1 MTMASYRPWAAA
13 ENKIRPE
20 HRDRAAVV
28 YVRQS
33 SRQQVLEHTES
44 TRLQYALVDRAAAL
58 GWARSRIMVID
69 DDLGRSAALADG
81 RPGFQKLVTEVTM
94 GRVGLVVGIEM
105 SRLARTG
112 REWHQLLELCS
123 LSGTLLADPDGV
135 YDPGF
140 YNDRLLLGLKGTMS
154 EAELFLIRQRMFSG
168 RLAKAERGELAFPLP
183 IGYLRRAD
191 GAAIVDPDEAVQ
203 HVVRLVFDAFARLG
217 TLNAM
222 LRYLVDHHIRLPVR
236 VRCGIEKGQ
245 LQWRRPS
252 RATLQLMLHN
262 PIYAGYYAYGR
273 RKIEPSRKVPGRPS
287 TGRVVR
293 GLDECWVA
301 IPDRMPAYISV
312 AQYEANLARLNAN
325 RNTAA
330 TPGAARDGAAL
341 LGGLLRC
348 GRCNGQ
354 RMVVGYHDG
363 RHGYTCVTEKV
374 NYGAASCCQHISGGA
389 LDAYVTDQVLAAIA
403 PAAIEVSL
411 RAAEQVEAER
421 AELDT
426 LWRHR
431 VERAE
436 QAADRA
442 RRQYQL
448 VEPENRLVA
457 RSLEHQWE
465 TALADLDQITGDY
478 QRFHD
483 THPRTLT
490 AVERDAI
497 GALTGNLSAVWA
509 APTTTHADRKDLL
522 RILIEQVTATVM
534 GTSELVDVTIRWAGG
549 HETTGRAVRPVARFD
564 QLSYYPQLIAMIT
577 DLAGQGLTTPQIA
590 DRLNTA
596 GMRPPKRV
604 PQFSAAQIIKLFDQH
619 DIPTPHRWS
628 KPTRPD
634 PDGAHEWSVARLAA
648 QLRMPT
654 TTIHNWIYRGWVTA
668 RKDPATGCWVITAD
682 EAELA
687 RLREQ
692 RGRPAGWSTRRRFLE
707 LPEPPDP
714 DAQEPR

>member
-1 MTMASYRPWAAA
+1 MARYQPWARA

-20 HRDRAAVV
+20 HQDRAAIV

-58 GWARSRIMVID
+58 GWARSRIVVID

-135 YDPGF
+135 YDPSY

-154 EAELFLIRQRMFSG
+154 EAEIFLIRQRMLSG
-168 RLAKAERGELAFPLP
+168 RLAKAERGELAQPLP

-191 GAAIVDPDEAVQ
+191 GVAILDPDEAVQ
-203 HVVRLVFDAFARLG
+203 HVVRLVFDAFTRLG
-217 TLNAM
+217 TLNAV
-222 LRYLVDHHIRLPVR
+222 LRYLVDHHVQLPVR
-236 VRCGIEKGQ
+236 AHSGIDKGQ

-273 RKIEPSRKVPGRPS
+273 RQIEPSRKMPGRPS

-293 GLDECWVA
+293 SIDEWLVA
-301 IPDRMPAYISV
+301 LPDRMPAYISV
-312 AQYEANLARLNAN
+312 ARYEANLARLQAN

-330 TPGAARDGAAL
+330 TPGAAKDGAAL

-354 RMVVGYHDG
+354 RMIVGYHDG
-363 RHGYTCVTEKV
+363 RYDYTCVTEKV
-374 NYGAASCCQHISGGA
+374 NYGAASCCQHIAGPA
-389 LDAYVTDQVLAAIA
+389 LDAYVTGQVLAAIT

-411 RAAEQVEAER
+411 RAAEQVEAEHT
-421 AELDT
+421 ELDN

-436 QAADRA
+436 QDADRA

-457 RSLEHQWE
+457 RSLERQWE
-465 TALADLDQITGDY
+465 HELAVLDRITSDY
-478 QRFHD
+478 QRFRNQ
-483 THPRTLT
+483 HPRTLST
-490 AVERDAI
+490 GQRDTIARL
-497 GALTGNLSAVWA
+497 AHDLPVLWA
-509 APTTTHADRKDLL
+509 APTTGVTDRKELL
-522 RILIEQVTATVM
+522 RILIEQITATIADD
-534 GTSELVDVTIRWAGG
+534 SELVDVTIRWAGG
-549 HETTGRAVRPVARFD
+549 HLTTGQAVRPVARFN
-564 QLSYYPQLIAMIT
+564 QLSYYPQLIDMIT
-577 DLAGQGLTTPQIA
+577 ELAGHGLTNPQIA
-590 DRLNTA
+590 ERLNAA
-596 GMRPPKRV
+596 GLRPPKRV
-604 PQFSAAQIIKLFDQH
+604 ERFGASQVRNIIGQH
-619 DIPTPHRWS
+619 GIPTARQWTQPA
-628 KPTRPD
+628 RPE
-634 PDGAHEWSVARLAA
+634 PAGAHEWSVAQLAA
-648 QLRMPT
+648 ELHMPIPT
-654 TTIHNWIYRGWVTA
+654 VHNWIYRRWVTA
-668 RKDPATGCWVITAD
+668 HKNPTTARWVITAD
-682 EAELA
+682 PNELA
-687 RLREQ
+687 QLRE
-692 RGRPAGWSTRRRFLE
+692 RRDRPAGWYTRRRFIN
-707 LPEPPDP
+707 LPEPPNTDP
-714 DAQEPR
+714 EEPT